1 MYIQKKI
8 NEHLK
13 SQMCCLFVVVLTVM
27 KSVRFCQV
35 YLSISFFLNA
45 VVQHPVFTIVGCIY
59 LHPFPFF
66 GVSGNVH
73 TWIVKVLAAV
83 CALDHFAKAWLFA
96 VQTFDL
102 FCQVRVFAAA
112 DKFWE
117 EVVHEERFSLGKSF
131 L

>member
-1 MYIQKKI
+1 M
-8 NEHLK
+8 
-13 SQMCCLFVVVLTVM
+13 LFVCCCVDGNEV
-27 KSVRFCQV
+27 SSI
-35 YLSISFFLNA
+35 LSGVPIHLCSLHQFFLKCCCPA
-45 VVQHPVFTIVGCIY
+45 SSIY
-59 LHPFPFF
+59 HCWMYLFASTFPFF

-73 TWIVKVLAAV
+73 SWIVKVLAAV

>member
-1 MYIQKKI
+1 MY
-8 NEHLK
+8 
-13 SQMCCLFVVVLTVM
+13 LFAST
-27 KSVRFCQV
+27 
-35 YLSISFFLNA
+35 
-45 VVQHPVFTIVGCIY
+45 
-59 LHPFPFF
+59 FPFF

>member
-35 YLSISFFLNA
+35 YLSIFAHYISFFLNA

-59 LHPFPFF
+59 LHP
-66 GVSGNVH
+66 
-73 TWIVKVLAAV
+73 
-83 CALDHFAKAWLFA
+83 HF
-96 VQTFDL
+96 
-102 FCQVRVFAAA
+102 
-112 DKFWE
+112 
-117 EVVHEERFSLGKSF
+117 HF
-131 L
+131 LEYLVMFTHG